1 MLGTDG
7 TPNRDGV
14 RLGRIIRDRRG
25 ALNMTQPELAE
36 RAGVSPAYIYM
47 LEVGG
52 LPHPGLES
60 LLRVAK
66 AIDQTRLAELLEEA
80 GGHAGGRAPAAQR
93 GGGGHGGG
101 GVPLPAGDAGLTSG
115 GSPPEGTRPAGKGRA
130 QGLADQRL
138 VAGS

>member
-66 AIDQTRLAELLEEA
+66 AIDQTRLAELLEELVATRA
-80 GGHAGGRAPAAQR
+80 GA
-93 GGGGHGGG
+93 
-101 GVPLPAGDAGLTSG
+101 PLPPSVEEVATAEAVSRFLR
-115 GSPPEGTRPAGKGRA
+115 ETRA
-130 QGLADQRL
+130 
-138 VAGS
+138 